1 MDSTSLAGP
10 LAEAASLMLTGMGFV
25 FAFLT
30 LLIGGVKGI
39 AWFCERFPGPKVQSP
54 TALRKSAR
62 AINDGVDQPT
72 LAAITA
78 AIHQHRTKQ

>member
-10 LAEAASLMLTGMGFV
+10 LTEAASLMLTGMGFV
-25 FAFLT
+25 FAFLA

-39 AWFCERFPGPKVQSP
+39 AWFCTRFPGPEAP
-54 TALRKSAR
+54 TAPLRKSASVV
-62 AINDGVDQPT
+62 NDGVDQPT

-78 AIHQHRTKQ
+78 AIHQHRTNK